1 MNNEVIKNKFDIY
14 EKVEFINNRL
24 IRKGMIINSKRSFI
38 GTKYLIRY
46 EEKFIEKVMWVK
58 EKNIIKVI

>member
-1 MNNEVIKNKFDIY
+1 MNNTVIKSKFDLY
-14 EKVEFINNRL
+14 DKVEFINNRL

>member
-1 MNNEVIKNKFDIY
+1 MNNTVIKSKFDLY
-14 EKVEFINNRL
+14 DKVEFINNRL
-24 IRKGMIINSKRSFI
+24 IRKGRIINSKRNFI

>member
-1 MNNEVIKNKFDIY
+1 MNNTVIKSKFDLY
-14 EKVEFINNRL
+14 DKVEFINNRL
-24 IRKGMIINSKRSFI
+24 IRKGRIINSKRSFI

-58 EKNIIKVI
+58 EKNIIKMI